1 MERMARRV
9 RQKGEFKNIGMELE
23 GSFMKRVF
31 CLALLAILAMTMFAV
46 PALAGTGYT
55 VKATASVNLR
65 KGPGLTYAKIT
76 SVSSGKTFTYTGVS
90 QFDSRGI
97 AWHRVS
103 YQDSTAWISWKYS
116 NLTHSGSAIS
126 ESKCVQATASVN
138 VREGAGVSYEKL
150 TTVSSGKKLVYLGES
165 TVVSGRA
172 WYKVSCSQGIG
183 WISSAYSKLV
193 SPTSSTSQC
202 VTTTGSVYLRK
213 GPGLGYEIIAS
224 ASEGESFGYLSSA
237 TDGRGVKW
245 YKVTYKSGTAWISS
259 KYSKITDGL
268 GC

>member
-1 MERMARRV
+1 
-9 RQKGEFKNIGMELE
+9 
-23 GSFMKRVF
+23 
-31 CLALLAILAMTMFAV
+31 MFAV
-46 PALAGTGYT
+46 PALAVSGYT

-65 KGPGLTYAKIT
+65 TGPGLGYEKIT

-103 YQDSTAWISWKYS
+103 YNDSTAWISWKYS
-116 NLTHSGSAIS
+116 NLLHNGSAIS
-126 ESKCVQATASVN
+126 ESKCVMATASLN
-138 VREGAGVSYEKL
+138 VRKGAGISYEKL

-165 TVVSGRA
+165 AVVGGRT

-193 SPTSSTSQC
+193 SPTSSTTQC

-213 GPGLGYEIIAS
+213 GPGLGYEIITS
-224 ASEGESFGYLSSA
+224 ASEGKTFEYLSSS
-237 TDGRGVKW
+237 TDSRGVKW
-245 YKVTYKSGTAWISS
+245 YKVTYGSGTAWISS